1 MTTLAVGG
9 RAFMNAVFNVGGT
22 VFGIAVWFVL
32 TPFVV
37 SRLGRVDYSIW
48 VLFFAVSGYAPLLG
62 LGIGDALTRAIATAA
77 NTEERSWIGNLL
89 CGALWFYGVVAVL
102 ILAATAALAPHPQF
116 LLHVPRSSAGTEH
129 DVLVLTGIYFAA
141 LLVASVPLAVLRGL
155 QRFDLIN
162 AVVAVSVLVSAGV
175 YVVVLLLGG
184 GVVQLVAAVLVLELV
199 VQVPFVVVIRRVA
212 PWLHAGGLLP
222 TRETMRVLVTYG
234 SARSLIRLGTVV
246 RSRSDELILGA
257 LAPVGAIGPYALCR
271 RFAVAPS
278 MLTSQLVDIILPMAS
293 QFSAAA
299 DTQRLRDLTLAG
311 LRLSMALMLTFGVG
325 IAFLADAFLRAWVG
339 PPYAQYAAVAPV
351 FVATALLDTVQATV
365 AAVVGG
371 IGRQGAAA
379 RASTAGAVVKVA
391 LGIAL
396 YKTYGVEGVAF
407 GGLVAAAL
415 TTAPP
420 LLDLGRHLHLRP
432 AASAR
437 AVLPAALVPLLP
449 ACGIVYVLSRTVSP
463 AGLPS
468 VFAIGA
474 VGAIVY
480 VAAYSS
486 LGSTAL
492 ERAAVREALRRVRRR
507 RATS

>member
-1 MTTLAVGG
+1 VTTLAVGG
-9 RAFMNAVFNVGGT
+9 RAFVNAVFNVGGT

-48 VLFFAVSGYAPLLG
+48 VLFFAVSGYAPLVG

-257 LAPVGAIGPYALCR
+257 LAPIGAIGPYALCR
-271 RFAVAPS
+271 RFAVVRRSGEWSIRARS
-278 MLTSQLVDIILPMAS
+278 LFRSGGA
-293 QFSAAA
+293 
-299 DTQRLRDLTLAG
+299 RCLRAKETNSKHSG
-311 LRLSMALMLTFGVG
+311 PV
-325 IAFLADAFLRAWVG
+325 AFLRAGAPAEVHCHRGHRNSMG
-339 PPYAQYAAVAPV
+339 PAQSNGCQ
-351 FVATALLDTVQATV
+351 DT
-365 AAVVGG
+365 GM
-371 IGRQGAAA
+371 
-379 RASTAGAVVKVA
+379 AG
-391 LGIAL
+391 
-396 YKTYGVEGVAF
+396 ENF
-407 GGLVAAAL
+407 
-415 TTAPP
+415 
-420 LLDLGRHLHLRP
+420 R
-432 AASAR
+432 
-437 AVLPAALVPLLP
+437 
-449 ACGIVYVLSRTVSP
+449 
-463 AGLPS
+463 
-468 VFAIGA
+468 
-474 VGAIVY
+474 
-480 VAAYSS
+480 
-486 LGSTAL
+486 
-492 ERAAVREALRRVRRR
+492 
-507 RATS
+507 